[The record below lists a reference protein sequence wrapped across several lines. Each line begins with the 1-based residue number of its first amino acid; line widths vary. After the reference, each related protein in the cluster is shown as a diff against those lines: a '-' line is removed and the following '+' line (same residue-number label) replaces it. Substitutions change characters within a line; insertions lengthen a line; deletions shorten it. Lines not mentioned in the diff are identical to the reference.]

1 MLWSDL
7 KVNISELFAD
17 IRVWTWIND
26 LLMYAMWFLV
36 LNGTLRSRFGKGLT
50 WLLEIAVCI
59 IDTSIARSL
68 PFMSPI
74 RMLLPFAIYLVFFL
88 FLFTDSKPKILF
100 FLLLLF
106 VFNVLNEMIGAGT
119 YFPPEALAGTPE
131 LLSFKGKLLYYGTY
145 TISGAILYYLLYLFL
160 NRFRYSLSIL
170 DYLLFV
176 LFPFSQFLMMYGWV
190 ETLRVYDGDGR
201 TAYFLFAMVACV
213 AADIGVF
220 QVVRHTAQRTQL
232 AAENDQLAL
241 QLKAQEKHY
250 TDLTA
255 QYEGIRRMRHDIAN
269 HLNVMQSLLENGQ
282 NGEAAAYIS
291 ELTAQPYD
299 ATLGL
304 CEHPVVDAFL
314 HSKITSAKAAG
325 IEIHCQVSLRAGLP
339 ISNVDLIRAFG
350 NLLDNACEACSGIPG
365 ASVRLKCAESHG
377 LLIIITENPV
387 PEAPLEKQGRIPG
400 LERGVGTRVLTDLA
414 QKYDGNLK
422 QEEQTGQYRTELI
435 LRMGANEE

>member
-1 MLWSDL
+1 MKVIEFLTSIQVLMWIVDICLFGLWYWILNS
-7 KVNISELFAD
+7 LFHS
-17 IRVWTWIND
+17 RFSKRLTWI
-26 LLMYAMWFLV
+26 
-36 LNGTLRSRFGKGLT
+36 
-50 WLLEIAVCI
+50 LEAIVFVI
-59 IDTSIARSL
+59 VIPISRSL
-68 PFMSPI
+68 PYMSLI
-74 RMLLPFAIYLVFFL
+74 RANFAYIVHIIFCLWI
-88 FLFTDSKPKILF
+88 FTDSKPKILF
-100 FLLLLF
+100 SLFLLFILNIFIELL
-106 VFNVLNEMIGAGT
+106 GAGT

-131 LLSFKGKLLYYGTY
+131 LLSTKGRLLFYGPY
-145 TISGAILYYLLYLFL
+145 IVSCIIFYYLLYLFL
-160 NRFRYSLSIL
+160 NRFRYSLSVK

-176 LFPFSQFLMMYGWV
+176 LFPFSQFLMMYGWL
-190 ETLRVYDGDGR
+190 ETLRVSASDTR
-201 TAYFLFAMVACV
+201 TAYFIFAMVACI
-213 AADIGVF
+213 AADVGVF
-220 QVVRHTAQRTQL
+220 QVVRHTAQRAQL

>member
-1 MLWSDL
+1 MNL
-7 KVNISELFAD
+7 SELFSD
-17 IRVWTWIND
+17 IRVWMWIND
-26 LLMYAMWFLV
+26 LLMYSMWFLV
-36 LNGTLRSRFGKGLT
+36 LNGTLRSRFGKSLT

-59 IDTSIARSL
+59 IDTAIARSL
-68 PFMSPI
+68 PFMSPV
-74 RMLLPFAIYLVFFL
+74 RVLLPYTIYLVFFL
-88 FLFTDSKPKILF
+88 WLFADPKPKVF
-100 FLLLLF
+100 FSLILLF

-145 TISGAILYYLLYLFL
+145 TISGAMLYYLLYLFL

-170 DYLLFV
+170 DYLLFS

-255 QYEGIRRMRHDIAN
+255 QYESIRRMRHDIAN

-282 NGEAAAYIS
+282 NSEAAAYIS

-314 HSKITSAKAAG
+314 HSKITAAKAAG
-325 IEIHCQVSLRAGLP
+325 IEIHCQASLRAGLP
-339 ISNVDLIRAFG
+339 VSNVDLIRAFG
-350 NLLDNACEACSGIPG
+350 NLLDNACEACSSIPNAVIG
-365 ASVRLKCAESHG
+365 LKCTESHG

-387 PEAPLEKQGRIPG
+387 PDAPVEKPGRIPG
-400 LERGVGTRVLTDLA
+400 LERGVGTRVLTELA
-414 QKYDGNLK
+414 QKYDGSLNQK
-422 QEEQTGQYRTELI
+422 EEQGLYRTELI
-435 LRMGANEE
+435 LRIGADEE